1 MGCAKPNEEFFSKE
15 QILSI
20 CSNEKEKA
28 ISPETEVNLSK
39 GNKGT
44 SIALSLSF
52 SSNFI
57 KERFCQI
64 LIRVVPIMG
73 GNPKFRAIKRNKI
86 CAWIPVDRVVPTIAT
101 IYLCIYGQKTSIV
114 AKFLDHAFRDKAI
127 TKIRNNYYIKL
138 CRVFFKPETNIFID
152 MLGVEFIVIKINF
165 K

>member
-1 MGCAKPNEEFFSKE
+1 MKHLLTNNFFFIAIFFMGCAKPNEEFFSKE

-57 KERFCQI
+57 KGI
-64 LIRVVPIMG
+64 SPD
-73 GNPKFRAIKRNKI
+73 KI
-86 CAWIPVDRVVPTIAT
+86 FDDCFSRLST
-101 IYLCIYGQKTSIV
+101 
-114 AKFLDHAFRDKAI
+114 
-127 TKIRNNYYIKL
+127 
-138 CRVFFKPETNIFID
+138 
-152 MLGVEFIVIKINF
+152 
-165 K
+165 